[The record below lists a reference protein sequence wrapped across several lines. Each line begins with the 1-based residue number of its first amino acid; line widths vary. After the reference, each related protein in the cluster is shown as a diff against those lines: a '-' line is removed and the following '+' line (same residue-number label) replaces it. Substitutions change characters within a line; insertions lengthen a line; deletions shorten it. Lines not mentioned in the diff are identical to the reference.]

1 MNLVDQTIA
10 LFSPRA
16 ALRREVARQ
25 KLTAFSRFDAAKVT
39 RNRPM
44 ARMNMPAEQLGGTFG
59 HVFEEEVVHLL
70 LVHVSQLETEGGVR
84 TGGRENLFRHLGF
97 GFRRKDRKQD
107 EMKNF
112 G

>member
-1 MNLVDQTIA
+1 MVFDSRVGKL
-10 LFSPRA
+10 S
-16 ALRREVARQ
+16 RR
-25 KLTAFSRFDAAKVT
+25 L
-39 RNRPM
+39 
-44 ARMNMPAEQLGGTFG
+44 LGLLNQPG

>member
-1 MNLVDQTIA
+1 MVFDSRVGKL
-10 LFSPRA
+10 S
-16 ALRREVARQ
+16 RR
-25 KLTAFSRFDAAKVT
+25 L
-39 RNRPM
+39 
-44 ARMNMPAEQLGGTFG
+44 LGLLNQPG

-97 GFRRKDRKQD
+97 RRKDRKQD